1 MTDMLKKIPYLVLDD
16 FTHFL
21 SRQDNLLVL
30 AHGQFSILEFT
41 NNEAKLTVKSF
52 FSLDVFSPCTLV
64 EFQYNSIF
72 EMKRNGSQNL
82 YYKGRHLSAC
92 HH

>member
-21 SRQDNLLVL
+21 SMQDNLLVL

-52 FSLDVFSPCTLV
+52 FPWISFLQCIQVK
-64 EFQYNSIF
+64 FQCNNIF
-72 EMKRNGSQNL
+72 KIN
-82 YYKGRHLSAC
+82 
-92 HH
+92 